1 MAGLG
6 NSAIFCIFIGNNKR
20 NISNYIV
27 MKGTLLTIAALFL
40 MTAAASAKGE
50 PTTTPGAPTG
60 YPDVRRITP
69 VKVTYDDADAQEEAA
84 RNPLYIKRVKD
95 NMQYMELVHARE
107 YYVMYFTKMDT
118 DRESN
123 LNLNYGSNMRLAP
136 IQGSIR

>member
-1 MAGLG
+1 
-6 NSAIFCIFIGNNKR
+6 
-20 NISNYIV
+20 

-40 MTAAASAKGE
+40 MTASALAKGE

-84 RNPLYIKRVKD
+84 KDPYYIKKWKE
-95 NMQYMELVHARE
+95 NELNLVQVHARE
-107 YYVMYFTKMDT
+107 YYVMYFEKMDS
-118 DRESN
+118 DRDN
-123 LNLNYGSNMRLAP
+123 KHNLNYGSNMRLAP